1 LPSVAKATAESMLMT
16 LFSPAMHPQSSNP
29 PRLSLHPG
37 TLQAAPSA
45 PNLSLDSP
53 SSFLERPSSAPL
65 RSSGLTPSHK
75 PRVASS
81 RVERFNRILGA
92 PIVDLGMHSTCAF
105 YVYQTSE
112 SRTPQTWEEGACLAS
127 YTPIEDPLC
136 SGLAEVRRLIAG
148 QCHRPPCSA
157 GSHT

>member
-1 LPSVAKATAESMLMT
+1 MLAAADVWSNDDYALGSLKLSPSLPSVAKATAESMLMT
-16 LFSPAMHPQSSNP
+16 LWSTAMHAQSSNP
-29 PRLSLHPG
+29 PRLSLHSG

-65 RSSGLTPSHK
+65 RSSGLTPSPK

-92 PIVDLGMHSTCAF
+92 PTVDLGMHGTCAIFF
-105 YVYQTSE
+105 YS
-112 SRTPQTWEEGACLAS
+112 PC
-127 YTPIEDPLC
+127 
-136 SGLAEVRRLIAG
+136 RRSFM
-148 QCHRPPCSA
+148 QWVD
-157 GSHT
+157 